1 MSRFIFNMVWK
12 QVLNVLIKKIKKTNI
27 MVSGFTYWLNWL
39 HVFNFSKTTSGYQT
53 TKLHDVFTIYQV
65 RYSDNIMEGNLNEW
79 IDK

>member
-1 MSRFIFNMVWK
+1 
-12 QVLNVLIKKIKKTNI
+12 